1 MDILESGE
9 TIKSKEKAAIFIQM
23 VKNMMDNGWEIKNQ
37 ALELINIK
45 MVMYT

>member
-37 ALELINIK
+37 VQEPINIK
-45 MVMYT
+45 MVIFT